1 MKTAP
6 EELHFHKMSGAGNDF
21 VVINASSA
29 AAVPDLGELALEVC
43 RRRTSVGADGLIVVG
58 PSERPDAD
66 VRIRFW
72 NPDGREFGTCGNG
85 TRCAARF
92 AVLDG
97 LAPAEMVIETDDG
110 DIDAVVSGEGVALRY
125 RARPTVSLDLTLSSP
140 HGPQRGHLVQIGVP
154 HLVVPVATLPDEP
167 IEPLCRPLR
176 HALELGAPGANV
188 NLVEVVDRHRI
199 RIRTYER
206 GVEAETLACGSGSM
220 SCAIALSAAGQVES
234 PVVVETRSG
243 ETLTV
248 RFQPTADGTY
258 SELELGGPAR
268 VVYRGQ
274 LSHRET
280 G

>member
-1 MKTAP
+1 MKTAAKD
-6 EELHFHKMSGAGNDF
+6 LHFHKMSGAGNDF

-29 AAVPDLGELALEVC
+29 AAVPNLGELALEVC

-58 PSERPDAD
+58 PSARPDAD

-85 TRCAARF
+85 TRCAAHF

-97 LAPAEMVIETDDG
+97 LAPAEMVIET
-110 DIDAVVSGEGVALRY
+110 GEVVALRY

-154 HLVVPVATLPDEP
+154 HLVVAVATLPDEP

-176 HALELGAPGANV
+176 HAPELDVPGANV

-234 PVVVETRSG
+234 PVEVETRSG

-258 SELELGGPAR
+258 GALELRGPAR